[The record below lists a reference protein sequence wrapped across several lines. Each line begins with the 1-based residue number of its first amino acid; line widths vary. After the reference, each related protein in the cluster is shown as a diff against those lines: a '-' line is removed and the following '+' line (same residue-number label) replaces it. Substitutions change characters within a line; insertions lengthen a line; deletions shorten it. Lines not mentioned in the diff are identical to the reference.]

1 MSLNILNIVKNIP
14 SEHSQKP
21 TYFTSFPEKIFLVGV
36 RKNIC
41 TAPFL
46 DPQELHSR
54 STGKENIC
62 IFLHISVRKFL
73 FKRRRK
79 VLSGGRLNNF
89 LKAARY

>member
-21 TYFTSFPEKIFLVGV
+21 TYFTSFPEKMFLVGV

-46 DPQELHSR
+46 DAQ
-54 STGKENIC
+54 
-62 IFLHISVRKFL
+62 
-73 FKRRRK
+73 
-79 VLSGGRLNNF
+79 
-89 LKAARY
+89 